1 MSDENNWKP
10 VESEP
15 KLAWLGALLLTLL
28 LIWGFYGLAAYFLLP
43 LLLTHHQDI
52 QKIGQFGDVFG
63 ALNALFSAFAFAV
76 LIFTMFLQRR
86 ELALQREELEHT
98 RNEIRGQKEQL
109 EAQNRTM
116 QRQVFEGSF
125 FAMLGAYQDIV
136 RMLDVRQRGT
146 EVVQQGRGCFGFYYG
161 SLRNKYNK
169 VSTDGLSGLTSGA
182 QNVEERIRRL
192 SDDVEFMQLIDVRGG
207 LDVSIVYSYVGFFFE
222 HQSSVGHYFR
232 TVYHIYRFIDESSL
246 PWEEKQRF
254 ARIVRAQLSTYEL
267 LLFFYNG
274 LSPYGYKKFWPL
286 ANRYEIFQNL
296 DVDLLFDPSH
306 AKYYDGALG
315 RETE

>member
-1 MSDENNWKP
+1 MNIEGQEPKSDH
-10 VESEP
+10 EP
-15 KLAWLGALLLTLL
+15 KLAWLGLGLLALL
-28 LIWGFYGLAAYFLLP
+28 LIWLFYGLASYFLLP
-43 LLLTHHQDI
+43 LLLVCSNADT

-109 EAQNRTM
+109 QAQNLTM
-116 QRQVFEGSF
+116 QRQVFESSF
-125 FAMLGAYQDIV
+125 FALLGAYQDIV
-136 RMLDVRQRGT
+136 RMLDVSDLRRATTHRGRDCFKYFYDAFKNEDGAIT
-146 EVVQQGRGCFGFYYG
+146 YFGREHL
-161 SLRNKYNK
+161 SPNKAELVK
-169 VSTDGLSGLTSGA
+169 
-182 QNVEERIRRL
+182 RL
-192 SDDVEFMQLIDVRGG
+192 STGPGFLDFMRSRGVTDNNIVQAYVSFF
-207 LDVSIVYSYVGFFFE
+207 LD
-222 HQSSVGHYFR
+222 HQSDIGHYFR
-232 TVYHIYRFIDESSL
+232 TIYHIYRFIDESDL

-274 LSPYGYKKFWPL
+274 LSPYGYQKFWPL
-286 ANRYEIFQNL
+286 ANKYEIFQNL

-306 AKYYDGALG
+306 IKYYDGALG
-315 RETE
+315 REVE